1 MKQTPTDE
9 LPRVDHDFALRLLD
23 GIRQTSDYEAAVLW
37 LKTHLVYPALR
48 KAKTSSLER
57 IRLHLLKHAGIDVSW
72 EALAVALADGGFTSR
87 QYGGEWSTNVMS
99 RSLPPLSNPPRSA

>member
-1 MKQTPTDE
+1 MTPRE
-9 LPRVDHDFALRLLD
+9 Y
-23 GIRQTSDYEAAVLW
+23 IQ
-37 LKTHLVYPALR
+37 
-48 KAKTSSLER
+48 TSSLER
-57 IRLHLLKHAGIDVSW
+57 IRLYLLKHAGIDVSW